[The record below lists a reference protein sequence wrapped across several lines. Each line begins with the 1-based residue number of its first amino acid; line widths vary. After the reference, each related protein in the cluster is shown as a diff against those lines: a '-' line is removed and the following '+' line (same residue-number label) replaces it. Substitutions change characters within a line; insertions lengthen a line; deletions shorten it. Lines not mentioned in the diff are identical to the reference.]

1 MNQIGLWPRT
11 ASKQDIHDE
20 TNFQPLLKRF
30 DPAICIALLLLT
42 AFMMPGT
49 SHSAIP
55 KDAEFEV
62 IEGQIDE
69 FRQVD
74 DKTFVV
80 SMPPYARNFCI
91 HRNYSPLQDL
101 LDKAKALSGTGTTVQ
116 AKVWVRDPALNKA
129 NPQGSG
135 VPGPPWVIINLHV
148 VTEMRIETN
157 LRIAS
162 SYSAAKAGL
171 MRSASWQRLYR

>member
-1 MNQIGLWPRT
+1 MAKGSPENRTFMMKQISS
-11 ASKQDIHDE
+11 A
-20 TNFQPLLKRF
+20 LLKRF
-30 DPAICIALLLLT
+30 DPAICIAPLLLLT
-42 AFMMPGT
+42 AFMMPGCT
-49 SHSAIP
+49 SQSAIP

-91 HRNYSPLQDL
+91 HRDYSPAAQAL
-101 LDKAKALSGTGTTVQ
+101 LNKAKALSGTGATVQ
-116 AKVWVRDPALNKA
+116 AKVWVRDPALSKA

-148 VTEMRIETN
+148 VTEE
-157 LRIAS
+157 
-162 SYSAAKAGL
+162 
-171 MRSASWQRLYR
+171 